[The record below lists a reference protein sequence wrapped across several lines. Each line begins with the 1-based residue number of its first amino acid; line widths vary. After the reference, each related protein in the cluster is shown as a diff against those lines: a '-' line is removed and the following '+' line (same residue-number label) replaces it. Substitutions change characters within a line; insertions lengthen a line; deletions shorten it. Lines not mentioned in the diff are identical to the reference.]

1 MESYISKICPF
12 CKAEITEADAV
23 KVCPACGTPH
33 HEGCWE
39 ENHGC
44 STPGCSEEYHEEQNA
59 NSTEVCASI
68 SAPLEEAQ
76 EASFEQVQEPA
87 LEVDSSAA
95 NQIIEDSSVK
105 KKSRKGIIAAVIA
118 GVAGIAVL
126 ISAIV
131 AVVIAGALFI
141 PKAMVSVEDLCA
153 EGKYLEAY
161 EKAEGDEKLDV
172 LAENMIAVL
181 SQETSDKLKNPDSFN
196 LRDAWYYG
204 FLHRSDGAMGGYA
217 ILYSTGTNSYGG
229 TVSAYFVY
237 TLGKDGEWNY
247 VGSVDASYDEDDDDL
262 ADALTKIVIRE
273 GKEKGKQLTK
283 EQVKRINAQFE
294 AETLYKVEAI
304 DWDVVN
310 TSGFEKA

>member
-131 AVVIAGALFI
+131 AVVIAGVLFV
-141 PKAMVSVEDLCA
+141 PKLMVSVEDLCA

-181 SQETSDKLKNPDSFN
+181 SQETSEKLKNPDSFD
-196 LRDAWYYG
+196 LREAWYYA
-204 FLHRSDGAMGGYA
+204 FMHDDGAIGGYA
-217 ILYSTGTNSYGG
+217 IIYSAGTNSYGG
-229 TVSAYFVY
+229 TVSDYFVY
-237 TLGKDGEWNY
+237 TLGKDDREWNY
-247 VGSVDASYDEDDDDL
+247 IGSVDVTYDEDDDDL
-262 ADALTKIVIRE
+262 ADALTKIVLRA
-273 GKEKGKQLTK
+273 GKEKGEKLSK
-283 EQVKRINAQFE
+283 EQVDRINDQFE

-304 DWDVVN
+304 DWDIVD
-310 TSGFEKA
+310 TSDFK